1 MDESVSH
8 GCSAYFL
15 LKTRKWL
22 NYSLIGSMG
31 LPFSNPENENEELFD
46 EKIIDMVT
54 QCISID
60 EDDKTILTPQPLSE
74 SQLTA
79 IETRINEILNFEESR
94 SEIADIK
101 NDVEKTVYEQPYQTE
116 YHKKVLEFLK
126 KPESNYLPKTFYV
139 ELKKHIMI
147 GDEIPMERLL
157 DELTSNRNLPSID
170 ELADDCYLQI
180 IEEQYKVYIY
190 YLFIYNRK

>member
-8 GCSAYFL
+8 GCSAYYL

-22 NYSLIGSMG
+22 NYSLIGTMG
-31 LPFSNPENENEELFD
+31 LPFTNPTFNEDTAEELFD

-54 QCISID
+54 QCFSID

-74 SQLTA
+74 PQLAA
-79 IETRINEILNFEESR
+79 IETRINEILNFEASR
-94 SEIADIK
+94 SEIAGLK
-101 NDVEKTVYEQPYQTE
+101 NDVEKTIYEQPYQTD
-116 YHKKVLEFLK
+116 YHNKVLEFLK
-126 KPESNYLPKTFYV
+126 KPESNYLPNSFYI
-139 ELKKHIMI
+139 ELRKHIMI

-157 DELTSNRNLPSID
+157 DELTTTRNLPSID

-180 IEEQYKVYIY
+180 IEEQYKV
-190 YLFIYNRK
+190 